1 MSYRWLLWILLASL
15 TGRPV
20 ASLLVVLLLWWVTD
34 RFTFQFLPDPL
45 RWLARRQRE
54 RQLRRLLDANPSD
67 RRARLELAQLLLE
80 RRRPAEAAAL
90 VRRNV
95 EAGDEDLHTAFALGA
110 ALARSGNRERAE
122 PVLAVARQLDPA
134 FRLGEIDL
142 ELGRLRVRAG
152 DFAGAREALTR
163 LVAARPG
170 TVEGRWLLGEA
181 LRGLG
186 QPAAAAEVRE
196 AGWREYQGLPRFRR
210 RHERPFAWRI
220 KPWRPALVALLLLL
234 GGAVTARL
242 LAPAVA
248 ELAGER
254 EGPSPLQE

>member
-1 MSYRWLLWILLASL
+1 MSSRWLLWILLASL
-15 TGRPV
+15 TGSPI
-20 ASLLVVLLLWWVTD
+20 ASLLLVLLLWWVTD
-34 RFTFQFLPDPL
+34 HFTFQFLPDPL
-45 RWLARRQRE
+45 RWLGRRQRE
-54 RQLRRLLDANPSD
+54 GQLRRLLDANPSD
-67 RRARLELAQLLLE
+67 RRARRELAELLLE

-90 VRRNV
+90 LRRNV

-110 ALARSGNRERAE
+110 ALARSGARDRAE

-134 FRLGEIDL
+134 FRMGEIDL

-152 DFAGAREALTR
+152 DFAGAREALSR

-186 QPAAAAEVRE
+186 EPAAAAEVRE

-210 RHERPFAWRI
+210 RHERLFAWRI
-220 KPWRPALVALLLLL
+220 KPWRPALVAVLLLL
-234 GGAVTARL
+234 GGAVTKEL
-242 LAPAVA
+242 LAPAVTEWA
-248 ELAGER
+248 RELAA
-254 EGPSPLQE
+254 PSQLEK